1 MMSEQT
7 NDRQSKSRWTLVAVI
22 AAFVVPI
29 LLAWWL
35 ALGGGLDADDQLINH
50 GTFIR
55 PPVDVAAD
63 PALAVLETIPLAP
76 GEWAIVALNADA
88 CTAACEA
95 TLGTLLTLK
104 SLLGNAATRVR
115 VALLA
120 DLPAPP
126 REGLV
131 LLVEPGARTAL
142 AERLRTV
149 PGASGDGNAVVFL
162 DWRGQIMMFYPDAA
176 APAGIKSDLHRL
188 LRASKIK

>member
-1 MMSEQT
+1 MSEQT
-7 NDRQSKSRWTLVAVI
+7 ESRQAKSRWTLIAVI
-22 AAFVVPI
+22 VAFVAPI

-35 ALGGGLDADDQLINH
+35 ARGGGFRADDQLLNH
-50 GTFIR
+50 GTLIR
-55 PPVDVAAD
+55 PPVDIAAA
-63 PALAVLETIPLAP
+63 PALGILETIPLAP
-76 GEWAIVALNADA
+76 GEWAIVALNAGTCA
-88 CTAACEA
+88 AACEA

-120 DLPAPP
+120 DQPAPP

-131 LLVEPGARTAL
+131 LLVEPGARAAL
-142 AERLRTV
+142 AQRLRSV
-149 PGASGDGNAVVFL
+149 PGATGDGNAIVFL

-176 APAGIKSDLHRL
+176 APAGIKRDLHRL

>member
-1 MMSEQT
+1 MSERT
-7 NDRQSKSRWTLVAVI
+7 ESRQAKSRWALIAVI
-22 AAFVVPI
+22 VAFVGPI

-35 ALGGGLDADDQLINH
+35 ARGGGFRADDQLLNH

-55 PPVDVAAD
+55 PPVDIAAA
-63 PALAVLETIPLAP
+63 PALGILETIPLAP
-76 GEWAIVALNADA
+76 GEWAIVALNAEA
-88 CTAACEA
+88 CAAACEA

-120 DLPAPP
+120 DQPAPP

-131 LLVEPGARTAL
+131 LLVEPGARAAL
-142 AERLRTV
+142 AQRLRSV
-149 PGASGDGNAVVFL
+149 PGATGDGNAIVFL

-176 APAGIKSDLHRL
+176 APAGIKRDLHRL